1 MPRIDFFYGKSFLA
15 LDLPDSR
22 LREVLLSRAHDFK
35 PAGTETEIVRNAL
48 ENPISSERLSVLA
61 KGKKNIVLLAS
72 DHTRPVPSKI
82 IFPLM
87 LEEIKRGNPDAIITI
102 LVSTGCHS
110 ETSKAE
116 LESKFGGEVCAAYP
130 IIVHDCDKSPVA
142 TLGRLPS
149 GGDLIINKAAA
160 EADLLIAEGF
170 IEPHFFAGFS
180 GGRKSLFPGVTNKVS
195 VMANH
200 CSAFIDNPC
209 SRTGVLEG
217 NPIHRDMV
225 FAAGAAKLA
234 FIVNVVI
241 GSGKRII
248 NCFAGHYDKAHLA
261 GAAFVKE
268 LSGVK
273 ARPADIVIT
282 TNGGYPL
289 DQNLYQAVKGMTA
302 AEAACKKG
310 GVIIMAAR
318 CEDGHGGE
326 VFYETFKNEKNL
338 SRMMK
343 KIMDTTMRDTIPD
356 QWQSQILA
364 RILLEHTV
372 IMVTEADRKMVEDLH
387 MRFAPTLEDALK
399 MADAVLGHD
408 KGNITAI
415 PDGIGVTVLRDE
427 RFA

>member
-1 MPRIDFFYGKSFLA
+1 MPKIDFFYGKASLT
-15 LDLPDSR
+15 LDVPVSR
-22 LREVLLSRAHDFK
+22 LQGVLLSRAHDFK
-35 PAGTETEIVRNAL
+35 PGGTEAEIVRKAL
-48 ENPISSERLSVLA
+48 ENPIASERLSMLA
-61 KGKKNIVLLAS
+61 RGKRNIVLLAS

-82 IFPLM
+82 LFPLM
-87 LEEIKRGNPDAIITI
+87 AEEIKRGNPEAAVTI
-102 LVSTGCHS
+102 LVSTGCHR

-116 LESKFGGEVCAAYP
+116 LENKFGKDVCDRYP
-130 IIVHDCDKSPVA
+130 VIIHDCDTSPVVA
-142 TLGRLPS
+142 LGKLPS
-149 GGDLIINKAAA
+149 GGDLMVNRMAA

-180 GGRKSLFPGVTNKVS
+180 GGRKSVFPGVTNRIS
-195 VMANH
+195 VLANH
-200 CSAFIDNPC
+200 CSAFIDDPRA
-209 SRTGVLEG
+209 RTGILEG
-217 NPIHRDMV
+217 NPIHKDMV

-234 FIVNVVI
+234 FITNVVI
-241 GSGKRII
+241 DSGKKII

-302 AEAACKKG
+302 AEATCKKG
-310 GVIIMAAR
+310 GVIIIAAK

-343 KIMDTTMRDTIPD
+343 KFMDTAMFDTIPD
-356 QWQSQILA
+356 QWQSQIFA
-364 RILLEHTV
+364 RVLLNHKI
-372 IMVTEADRKMVEDLH
+372 IMVTEADPKMVEDLH
-387 MRFAPTLEDALK
+387 MRFAPTLEEALK
-399 MADAVLGHD
+399 MADAILGHD
-408 KGNITAI
+408 RGGITAI
-415 PDGIGVTVLRDE
+415 PDGIGVTVL
-427 RFA
+427 A